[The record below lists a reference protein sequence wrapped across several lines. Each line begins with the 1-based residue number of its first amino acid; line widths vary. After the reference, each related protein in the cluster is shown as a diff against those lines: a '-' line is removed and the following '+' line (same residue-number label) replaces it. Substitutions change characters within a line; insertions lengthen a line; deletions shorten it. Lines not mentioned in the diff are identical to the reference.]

1 MVKLL
6 LATHNRDKM
15 RECREMLGDLS
26 VNLLALEDFPD
37 VGEIIE
43 DADSI
48 EGNALKKAREAFRLT
63 GMPVVADDTGLQ
75 VFYLNG
81 EPGVYSSRYS
91 GPRGSYDENC
101 RKLLKS
107 LRGVPP
113 RRRGA
118 QFRSVL
124 AFIPFAGGE
133 EIVEGICEG
142 TITENPTGENG
153 FGYDPIF
160 LPRGYTETFGE
171 MNLDLKNRISHRARA
186 FHELRVVLTKYLK
199 SAHSQPL

>member
-15 RECREMLGDLS
+15 REYREMLGDLS
-26 VNLLALEDFPD
+26 VNLLTLEDFPD

-43 DADSI
+43 DADTI

-63 GMPVVADDTGLQ
+63 GMPVVADDTGLE

-91 GPRGSYDENC
+91 GPGASYDENC
-101 RKLLKS
+101 RKLLKN

-124 AFIPFAGGE
+124 AFIPFEGGE
-133 EIVEGICEG
+133 EIVEGICDG
-142 TITENPTGENG
+142 TITENPTGGNG

-186 FHELRVVLTKYLK
+186 FHELRALLTKYLK
-199 SAHSQPL
+199 SAHS